1 MRGFSRLEGSSYS
14 VRFYTETSL
23 TKFIVF
29 RYDRYQLEQRFS
41 CQEAL
46 LPLSFGEWLSPQII
60 SKSDSLNQFRE
71 LAWTHRHSRMLA
83 YPYPRPYPTPST
95 PTLYTFSQPSFI
107 AVARRTYSTDGMA
120 GFYRGLTPTLLRAFP
135 MNASALFAYEGI
147 MQLLG
152 AEEARNLRFYRI

>member
-1 MRGFSRLEGSSYS
+1 
-14 VRFYTETSL
+14 
-23 TKFIVF
+23 
-29 RYDRYQLEQRFS
+29 
-41 CQEAL
+41 
-46 LPLSFGEWLSPQII
+46 
-60 SKSDSLNQFRE
+60 
-71 LAWTHRHSRMLA
+71 MLA

-95 PTLYTFSQPSFI
+95 PTSYTFSQPSFI
-107 AVARRTYSTDGMA
+107 AVACRTYSIDGMA